1 MVMKNNINDTR
12 IDQNE
17 LKIILD
23 EIERGCFDNQE
34 QVFNEIYDRVIK
46 PHLQKH
52 GDFERQE
59 QQRLDEA
66 QREFDEHRTDLEMV
80 PYREWLK
87 GYIKAKKEILG

>member
-52 GDFERQE
+52 GDFERE
-59 QQRLDEA
+59 L
-66 QREFDEHRTDLEMV
+66 RELLKDVDFLET
-80 PYREWLK
+80 EELADK
-87 GYIKAKKEILG
+87 IKEILRE

>member
-1 MVMKNNINDTR
+1 VMKNNINDTR

-52 GDFERQE
+52 GDFERE
-59 QQRLDEA
+59 L
-66 QREFDEHRTDLEMV
+66 RELLKDVDFLET
-80 PYREWLK
+80 EELADK
-87 GYIKAKKEILG
+87 IKEILRE